1 VHRAALGI
9 RSHSGWAVVVT
20 ATTSHILDRCR
31 IEIADPAIPGSR
43 QPFHAAEG
51 LPFDQAETLIRK
63 CRESSLALA
72 TAAVG
77 ALKDNVERAAI
88 LFASGRP
95 LPDLAAILRSHA
107 LIHAAEGEFFREIL
121 ASACEQCGLQVLR
134 IKERDLPDN
143 PLIVE
148 LGRSLG
154 PPWRQDEKR
163 ASLAAWAALKTV
175 STGQGHTRG

>member
-20 ATTSHILDRCR
+20 ATTSRILDRRR

-51 LPFDQAETLIRK
+51 LQFDRAEMLIRK
-63 CRESSLALA
+63 CRESSLLLA
-72 TAAVG
+72 TFAIR
-77 ALKDNVERAAI
+77 ALTACLDYNVDGAAI

-107 LIHAAEGEFFREIL
+107 LIHTAEGEFFREVL
-121 ASACEQCGLQVLR
+121 VSACQQCGLQVMR

-143 PLIVE
+143 PLVTE

-163 ASLAAWAALKTV
+163 ASLAAWAALAD
-175 STGQGHTRG
+175 S

>member
-1 VHRAALGI
+1 MHRAALGI
-9 RSHSGWAVVVT
+9 RSHSGWAVLVA
-20 ATTSHILDRCR
+20 ATTSRILDRRR
-31 IEIADPAIPGSR
+31 IEIADPAVPGSG

-63 CRESSLALA
+63 CRASSLLLA
-72 TAAVG
+72 TRAVS
-77 ALKDNVERAAI
+77 ACLDYKVDRAAI

-107 LIHAAEGEFFREIL
+107 IIHTAEGEFFREIL
-121 ASACEQCGLQVLR
+121 VSACEQCGLPVMR
-134 IKERDLPDN
+134 IKERDLTDN
-143 PLIVE
+143 PLIAQ

-163 ASLAAWAALKTV
+163 ASLAAWAAL
-175 STGQGHTRG
+175 RR

>member
-1 VHRAALGI
+1 VDRTALGI
-9 RSHSGWAVVVT
+9 RSHSGWAIVVA
-20 ATTSHILDRCR
+20 ATTSRILDRRR

-51 LPFDQAETLIRK
+51 LPFDRAETLIRK
-63 CRESSLALA
+63 CRESSLLLA
-72 TAAVG
+72 TR
-77 ALKDNVERAAI
+77 ALTACLVYNVELAAI

-107 LIHAAEGEFFREIL
+107 LIHTAEGQFFREIL
-121 ASACEQCGLQVLR
+121 VSACEQCGLPVTQ

-143 PLIVE
+143 PLATE

-163 ASLAAWAALKTV
+163 ASLAAWAAL
-175 STGQGHTRG
+175 RR